1 VTGNSGSDLGWFRH
15 PSATDE
21 REALRQA
28 ELAEL
33 RRLILKYPREAAEQ
47 ALKRSLGSD
56 PP

>member
-1 VTGNSGSDLGWFRH
+1 MSNSTSPSGWFGYRGTENE
-15 PSATDE
+15 ADLL
-21 REALRQA
+21 REA
-28 ELAEL
+28 ELTEL